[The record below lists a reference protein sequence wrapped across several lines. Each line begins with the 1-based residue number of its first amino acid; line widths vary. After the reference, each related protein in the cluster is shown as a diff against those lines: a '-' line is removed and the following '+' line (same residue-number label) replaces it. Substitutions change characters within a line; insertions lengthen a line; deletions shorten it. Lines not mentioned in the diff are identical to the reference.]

1 MKIKKMSKR
10 LNEAIALLRLYDE
23 SLDYEKEDEI
33 EKAIKGIQAAIGLIE
48 AYDDLKNENDE

>member
-1 MKIKKMSKR
+1 MKIKKMNKR

-48 AYDDLKNENDE
+48 AYDDLKNKNDE

>member
-1 MKIKKMSKR
+1 MKIKKMNKR

-48 AYDDLKNENDE
+48 AYDDLKNENNE

>member
-1 MKIKKMSKR
+1 MNKR

-48 AYDDLKNENDE
+48 AYDDLKNKNDE